1 MKMMYC
7 DSWYVFFG
15 VNNSVKERK
24 LKSYPFGQSH
34 SFGFANKPCPP
45 PELRKVY
52 TQMIGVCKLVKAGDQ
67 THGTQSE
74 LGKFI
79 VAIACSLI
87 HVLSGVKPPNINHV
101 PDTSGY
107 FSVLC
112 TKLLIMRCGFLE
124 NSKILQATVYL

>member
-1 MKMMYC
+1 MEPKV
-7 DSWYVFFG
+7 SWG
-15 VNNSVKERK
+15 S
-24 LKSYPFGQSH
+24 L
-34 SFGFANKPCPP
+34 
-45 PELRKVY
+45 L
-52 TQMIGVCKLVKAGDQ
+52 
-67 THGTQSE
+67 
-74 LGKFI
+74 
-79 VAIACSLI
+79 AIACSLI